1 MAKIIG
7 VKFKNTAKVYYFA
20 PANENDVYEE
30 KSGVIVET
38 SKGLEYG
45 TVAFGVKEIPE
56 DQLVYPLKPIV
67 RKATEKDQKIVEENQ
82 RKIPDAMDYAEAKI
96 QEMNIDMKLIGC
108 EYSFDGKKIVF
119 YFTSDGRVD
128 FRELVKVLASH
139 FHLRIELRQIGI
151 RDETKILGGIA
162 PCGRTCCC
170 SSCISDFGK
179 VSIKMAKNQG
189 LHLNPGKISGLCGR
203 LMCCLEYEND
213 YYAEVYKKM
222 PKVGG
227 TVGTPEGEGIVVSN
241 DMLKL
246 ISKVKISKADGSE
259 VYKDF
264 PVDRLEFNKTKNS
277 NSKNDEEELDEKV
290 SEDMKKILD

>member
-30 KSGVIVET
+30 KSGVVVET
-38 SKGLEYG
+38 AKGLEYG
-45 TVAFGVKEIPE
+45 TVVFGVKEVDDKEI
-56 DQLVYPLKPIV
+56 VHPLKPV
-67 RKATEKDQKIVEENQ
+67 LRKATEKDEKTVKENEK
-82 RKIPDAMDYAEAKI
+82 KIPEAMDFAEEKI
-96 QEMNIDMKLIGC
+96 REMNLDMKLIGC
-108 EYSFDGKKIVF
+108 EYSFDGKKLVF
-119 YFTSDGRVD
+119 YFTSDNRVD
-128 FRELVKVLASH
+128 FRELVKVLAGR
-139 FHLRIELRQIGI
+139 FHVRIELRQIGI

-162 PCGRTCCC
+162 PCGRECCC
-170 SSCISDFGK
+170 ASCMSEFGK

-213 YYAEVYKKM
+213 YYAEVYGKM

-227 TVGTPEGEGIVVSN
+227 TVGTPEGQGIVVSN

-246 ISKVKISKADGSE
+246 ISKVKISKGDGSE

-264 PVDRLEFNKTKNS
+264 PVDRLEFKKNKQS
-277 NSKNDEEELDEKV
+277 NEKDDDNV

>member
-1 MAKIIG
+1 MAKILG
-7 VKFKNTAKVYYFA
+7 VKFKNTAKIYYFA
-20 PANENDVYEE
+20 PQEGVDDYKE

-38 SKGLEYG
+38 AKGLEYG
-45 TVAFGVKEIPE
+45 TVVFGVRQVDDKEI
-56 DQLVYPLKPIV
+56 VHPLKPVI
-67 RKATEKDQKIVEENQ
+67 RKATEKDERTIKENEK
-82 RKIPDAMDYAEAKI
+82 KIPEALEFASKKI
-96 QEMNIDMKLIGC
+96 EEMKLNMKLIGC
-108 EYSFDGKKIVF
+108 EYAFDGKKLAF
-119 YFTSDGRVD
+119 FFTSDNRVD
-128 FRELVKVLASH
+128 FRELVKVLASK
-139 FHLRIELRQIGI
+139 FHVRIELRQVGI

-162 PCGRTCCC
+162 PCGRECCC
-170 SSCISDFGK
+170 SKSLTDFCK
-179 VSIKMAKNQG
+179 VTIKMAKNQG

-227 TVGTPEGEGIVVSN
+227 TVGTPEGEGVVIGN

-246 ISKVKISKADGSE
+246 ISKVKITKGDGSE

-264 PVDRLEFNKTKNS
+264 PVDRLKFKKAKTEE
-277 NSKNDEEELDEKV
+277 DEEKNV